1 MQVNCNCSGVRSQH
15 GKTAG
20 TLFYIVRGMDFR
32 FFLQASGCP
41 LLNNYSFEYRKEG
54 MVFIIARPGR
64 DEACA

>member
-1 MQVNCNCSGVRSQH
+1 LYVNCNCSGVRSQESGVRSQN

-41 LLNNYSFEYRKEG
+41 PLNNYIFEYKKEG
-54 MVFIIARPGR
+54 MVR
-64 DEACA
+64 

>member
-1 MQVNCNCSGVRSQH
+1 
-15 GKTAG
+15 
-20 TLFYIVRGMDFR
+20 MDFR